1 MDVVLYLRYSSS
13 NQSEQSIEGQERVCR
28 DFCDREGYNVVGT
41 YIDRATSA
49 YHNSERR
56 TEFQRMIADSGK
68 NLFQGIVVYK
78 LDRFARNRYDSA
90 IYKSKL
96 TKDGVRLIS
105 ATESISDNPEGVLL
119 ESVLEGMA
127 EFYSRELSQKTMR
140 GMEESARKAHSCG
153 GTRPLG
159 LRTGKDKTLEID
171 PTEAEAVRLVFQM
184 YADGKKTKEIAALL
198 NQKGFRTARGK
209 EFTSSSFSN
218 MLTNKKYIGIYTYNN
233 IEVPDAIPPIID
245 RELWDRVQNRISHKK
260 THGGAGKATVNFML
274 SGRIKCSECGSSMTG
289 EYARSSSGKR
299 YYYYN
304 CSNHKRSG
312 GCTLPAVRK
321 EDIESAVV
329 EETLKLLD
337 EPMQEKIAELV
348 EKANQ
353 EYIALE
359 SAVPSLEGQLA
370 ETETSIKNL
379 LKLVESGVQSTSLS
393 TRLEELEE
401 EKTRIKT
408 RITEAQSA
416 IIHISKDMVLV
427 YLKRFLNGDEQDPG
441 FHAVLV
447 DGLVSEVRVGRET
460 TEIDFAVAGKD
471 VRILNGMGRH
481 TTVIRTPR
489 R

>member
-28 DFCDREGYNVVGT
+28 AFCDREGYEVVGT

-56 TEFQRMIADSGK
+56 TEFQRMIADSSK
-68 NLFQGIVVYK
+68 STFQGIVVYK

-90 IYKSKL
+90 IYKSRLSKN
-96 TKDGVRLIS
+96 GVRLIS
-105 ATESISDNPEGVLL
+105 ATENITDNPEGVLL

-127 EFYSRELSQKTMR
+127 EFYSKELSQKTLR

-153 GTRPLG
+153 GGRPLG
-159 LRTGKDKTLEID
+159 LRTAPDMSLEID
-171 PTEAEAVRLVFQM
+171 PSEAEAVRLVFQM

-209 EFTSSSFSN
+209 EFTANSFTN
-218 MLTNKKYIGIYTYNN
+218 MLSNKKYIGIYTYNN
-233 IEVPDAIPPIID
+233 IEVPDSIPPIIE
-245 RELWDRVQNRISHKK
+245 RELWDRVQERIKHRKAHAGS
-260 THGGAGKATVNFML
+260 GKATVDFLL
-274 SGRIKCSECGSSMTG
+274 SGRIKCAECGSTMTG
-289 EYARSSSGKR
+289 EYARGSSGKR

-321 EDIESAVV
+321 EDIESAVIA
-329 EETLKLLD
+329 ETLKLLD
-337 EPMQEKIAELV
+337 EPMQNRIAELV
-348 EKANQ
+348 EEANQ
-353 EYIALE
+353 KYIALE
-359 SAVPSLEGQLA
+359 SAVPALEGQLA
-370 ETETSIKNL
+370 ETEKSISNL
-379 LKLVESGVQSTSLS
+379 LKLAESGVQSTSLTS
-393 TRLEELEE
+393 RLEELEL

-408 RITEAQSA
+408 RITEAQSEV
-416 IIHISKDMVLV
+416 IHISKDMVLV
-427 YLKRFLNGDEQDPG
+427 YLKKFLNGDEQDPG